1 MWMIHFV
8 NAASLSWNGNGAS
21 PKDFL
26 DIYFKSYYGKN
37 ATNINELFSLM
48 NEGAYYYA
56 GTMERNVW
64 HYGEIGQT
72 HLPDLPR
79 GDAIEYDPFWNT
91 QYKDKVARS
100 EEMLVRMNRA
110 LEIVEENR
118 KADVKNSYDLE
129 IIRTGAELIKHT
141 CLTYLDLSKL
151 EYTIREAHRNRFVDF
166 NLSLDNLLSAQQLL
180 ENTLSRRENVF
191 NDLVQTWEQTRL
203 PKGFFTDDKPS
214 FWQQDRARHFAF
226 RRPDMT
232 FLIYDE
238 QLLDMEGY
246 VADLKAYIEYL
257 KRDVMD

>member
-8 NAASLSWNGNGAS
+8 NAASLSWNGNGPS

-26 DIYFKSYYGKN
+26 DIYYKSYHGNN

-48 NEGAYYYA
+48 NKGAYYFA

-91 QYKDKVARS
+91 QYKDKVALS
-100 EEMLVRMNRA
+100 EDMLVHMNRA

-118 KADVKNSYDLE
+118 KADIKNIYDLE
-129 IIRTGAELIKHT
+129 IIRTSAELIKHT

-151 EYTIREAHRNRFVDF
+151 EYTIREAHRNRFIDF
-166 NLSLDNLLSAQQLL
+166 SLSLDNLLSAQQIL
-180 ENTLSRRENVF
+180 ENTLGRRKKFSMILFKHMNKRVF
-191 NDLVQTWEQTRL
+191 LKDFLLMTKNFSGNRTGTPFCISQTGYDISDL
-203 PKGFFTDDKPS
+203 
-214 FWQQDRARHFAF
+214 
-226 RRPDMT
+226 
-232 FLIYDE
+232 
-238 QLLDMEGY
+238 
-246 VADLKAYIEYL
+246 
-257 KRDVMD
+257 